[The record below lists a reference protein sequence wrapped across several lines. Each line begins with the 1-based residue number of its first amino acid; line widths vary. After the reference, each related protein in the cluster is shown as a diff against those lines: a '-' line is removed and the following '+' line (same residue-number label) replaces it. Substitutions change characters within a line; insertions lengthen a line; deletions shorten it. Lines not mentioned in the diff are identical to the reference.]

1 MSQPCVAL
9 LCALSPALQNRLE
22 EGLEGRGRTGGLMPR
37 GTSLVCVCV
46 CGAGESASREGPS
59 FSLADVCC
67 FLVAEV
73 VGAVGPWGS
82 ALPAAELE

>member
-1 MSQPCVAL
+1 
-9 LCALSPALQNRLE
+9 
-22 EGLEGRGRTGGLMPR
+22 MPR